1 MVDGDR
7 VCVGTANVNRQ
18 WVRNVQKTARVRLS
32 IGGETFAGEARFLTD
47 RAEHERVQV
56 MMRRKY
62 WMYWPVFAVARVL
75 VGIGLLQ
82 DRTGAFEVTL
92 NG

>member
-1 MVDGDR
+1 
-7 VCVGTANVNRQ
+7 
-18 WVRNVQKTARVRLS
+18 LS

-47 RAEHERVQV
+47 RAEHERAKVT
-56 MMRRKY
+56 MRRKY

-75 VGIGLLQ
+75 MAMGLVR
-82 DRTGAFEVTL
+82 DRTGSFEVTL